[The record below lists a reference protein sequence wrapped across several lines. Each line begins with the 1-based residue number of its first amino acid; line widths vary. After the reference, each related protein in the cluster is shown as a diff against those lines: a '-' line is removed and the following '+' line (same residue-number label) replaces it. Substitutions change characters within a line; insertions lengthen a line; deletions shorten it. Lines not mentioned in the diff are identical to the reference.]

1 MTRVL
6 LAEDDTSISEP
17 LSRALRREGYQ
28 VEITEDGPTTLGRA
42 LSDGVDL
49 ILLDIGLPEL
59 DGLEV
64 CRRVRAEG
72 HAVPVLILTARADE
86 VDTVVGLDAGA
97 DDYVTKPFRLA
108 ELLARVR
115 ALLRRGTTAEVPG
128 TVGEVRV
135 DAEARR
141 AWHGDIELDLTTKE
155 FDLLWILLRDA
166 GKVVTREQI
175 MREVWDA
182 KWWTSTKTLDMHIS
196 WLRRK
201 LGDDA
206 HHPRFITTVRGVG
219 FRFERGDF
227 YMRRRLWLFTS
238 AVAVIA
244 ALVAAVPLLVVAADR
259 DHFMLA
265 LGLPLLA
272 AAIAAAVA
280 LSGAVARRAAR
291 PVEELAEAAGRL
303 GTGDPRPVGRR
314 YGVTELDQ
322 VADGLDSASRR
333 VTQLL
338 TADRELAIDAS
349 HQLRS
354 PLTALSMRLE
364 EMIASADDPA
374 VVREE
379 GTAALAQAERLAD
392 VVSQLLSPARRVG
405 AGSAGKISVDRIVL
419 QQITEWEPAF
429 RRAGRKMVLIGDS
442 RLQAYVTPG
451 GLAQVIAT
459 LLDNALMHG
468 QGTVTIRRSQSASSV
483 VIEVEDEGNGVPA
496 ELVSRIF
503 ERSVSGRPEGT
514 GLGLAL
520 ARTMAT
526 ADGGRIVL
534 ARRKPPVFAVFL
546 PRNPPGHQA
555 KARRSG
561 PA

>member
-1 MTRVL
+1 
-6 LAEDDTSISEP
+6 
-17 LSRALRREGYQ
+17 
-28 VEITEDGPTTLGRA
+28 
-42 LSDGVDL
+42 
-49 ILLDIGLPEL
+49 
-59 DGLEV
+59 
-64 CRRVRAEG
+64 
-72 HAVPVLILTARADE
+72 
-86 VDTVVGLDAGA
+86 
-97 DDYVTKPFRLA
+97 
-108 ELLARVR
+108 
-115 ALLRRGTTAEVPG
+115 
-128 TVGEVRV
+128 
-135 DAEARR
+135 
-141 AWHGDIELDLTTKE
+141 
-155 FDLLWILLRDA
+155 
-166 GKVVTREQI
+166 
-175 MREVWDA
+175 
-182 KWWTSTKTLDMHIS
+182 
-196 WLRRK
+196 
-201 LGDDA
+201 
-206 HHPRFITTVRGVG
+206 
-219 FRFERGDF
+219 
-227 YMRRRLWLFTS
+227 MRRRLWLFTS

-244 ALVAAVPLLVVAADR
+244 VLFAAVPLLVVAADR

-272 AAIAAAVA
+272 AAVAAAVV
-280 LSGAVARRAAR
+280 LSGAVARRATR

-314 YGVTELDQ
+314 YGVAELDQ

-349 HQLRS
+349 HQLRP

-364 EMIASADDPA
+364 EMIASADDPT

-483 VIEVEDEGNGVPA
+483 VIEVEDEGDGVPA

-503 ERSVSGRPEGT
+503 ERSVSGRPEG
-514 GLGLAL
+514 GVGLARP
-520 ARTMAT
+520 RTRAP
-526 ADGGRIVL
+526 AAGAGFVP

-546 PRNPPGHQA
+546 PRNPPSGQA
-555 KARRSG
+555 QPTRS
-561 PA
+561 